1 MKFLSKQEIKELTG
15 YTSSA
20 KAIEVLTRQGIGF
33 VTDVHGNI
41 KTTWDAVNAV
51 LIDSRENESI
61 QPNFS
66 HLR

>member
-1 MKFLSKQEIKELTG
+1 MQFLTKNEIKDLTG

-33 VTDVHGNI
+33 VTDINGNV

-51 LIDSRENESI
+51 LINKKDNEAYE
-61 QPNFS
+61 PNFDNF
-66 HLR
+66 R